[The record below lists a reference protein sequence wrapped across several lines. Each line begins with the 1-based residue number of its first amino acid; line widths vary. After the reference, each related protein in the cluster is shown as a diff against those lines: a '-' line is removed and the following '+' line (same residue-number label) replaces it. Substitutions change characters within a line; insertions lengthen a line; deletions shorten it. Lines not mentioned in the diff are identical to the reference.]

1 MSIIKDSLID
11 NNSSKHQTS
20 VKVTNN
26 LPTPDLDWNGLD
38 FLDSD
43 LESAVNGLNDGRNGQ
58 PYLETVNSSASTS
71 TSNGYLMNNLI
82 PINNIKQL
90 QQQAAMIIKS
100 SSNSIITNGY
110 SSSSSNEYNNY
121 VGDNQQLQQLLSNN
135 SQAEQQ
141 QLHHNE
147 STNDNLANLLKQQH
161 NNCDQYQLFNGSM
174 MTHNQNNNHLNL
186 NHHLLNQ
193 NHNNDLAIKTDP
205 LNGYVKMNN
214 IVYGN
219 DSNGEHQQ
227 QLIHNNTTI
236 YLN

>member
-1 MSIIKDSLID
+1 MS
-11 NNSSKHQTS
+11 
-20 VKVTNN
+20 NN

-43 LESAVNGLNDGRNGQ
+43 LESAVNGSGILNDRNQ
-58 PYLETVNSSASTS
+58 PYLETVNSSVSS
-71 TSNGYLMNNLI
+71 TSNGYLVMNNLI

-90 QQQAAMIIKS
+90 HQQAAMIIKS

-110 SSSSSNEYNNY
+110 LSGPSPNEYNY
-121 VGDNQQLQQLLSNN
+121 VGDNQQLQQLLTNN
-135 SQAEQQ
+135 SQPTEQ
-141 QLHHNE
+141 
-147 STNDNLANLLKQQH
+147 SNDNLANLLKQQH
-161 NNCDQYQLFNGSM
+161 NCDQYQLLYNGSM
-174 MTHNQNNNHLNL
+174 MTNQNNNNNNN

-193 NHNNDLAIKTDP
+193 NHDLTIKTDP

-219 DSNGEHQQ
+219 DTNGDHQ
-227 QLIHNNTTI
+227 QLIHNNNNTTI